1 MCSVLSR
8 NDFYPMPLLTKKY
21 IDDLTYQV
29 IGAAIEVHQELGPGL
44 LESVYETCMFY
55 ELELRGLNVKRQ
67 QRIPINYKGKELDA
81 ELRYDLLVEDCLV
94 IELKAVNEMKPVFE
108 AQALTY
114 IKLLNLPKA
123 VLINFNCTNIFH
135 KGQQTLVNDIYRKLP
150 QE

>member
-1 MCSVLSR
+1 
-8 NDFYPMPLLTKKY
+8 MPLLTKKY